1 MRSGFNSQVALE
13 PELPTRAREERRGS
27 PRIKRGITVDPV
39 GDRTCC
45 MSSRGTYDLVSIL
58 SSSEKPAVSSSD
70 RPTAAFAVSLLAGVL
85 ILINGAVLGVVS
97 SFIAP
102 FIGAQAPGPVP
113 GAGQAM
119 MVSGILGVLMVV
131 GVVLG
136 IVVIVAAVMLY
147 RNPPQKTLWGVL
159 VLVLSIVS
167 IFVGGGFLLGLILG
181 VIGGIL
187 ALIWKPK
194 TT

>member
-1 MRSGFNSQVALE
+1 MLNTF
-13 PELPTRAREERRGS
+13 
-27 PRIKRGITVDPV
+27 RGIPN
-39 GDRTCC
+39 
-45 MSSRGTYDLVSIL
+45 LEL
-58 SSSEKPAVSSSD
+58 SVLSQEPAVSSAEK
-70 RPTAAFAVSLLAGVL
+70 PTAAFAVSLIAGIL
-85 ILINGAVLGVVS
+85 ILINGLVLGAVS
-97 SFIAP
+97 SFVDILSL
-102 FIGAQAPGPVP
+102 IGTRGPGPVV
-113 GAGQAM
+113 GAKEAM
-119 MVSGILGVLMVV
+119 MLTGILGVLTAV

-147 RNPPQKTLWGVL
+147 RNPAQKTLWGVL

-187 ALIWKPK
+187 ALTWKPK

>member
-1 MRSGFNSQVALE
+1 
-13 PELPTRAREERRGS
+13 
-27 PRIKRGITVDPV
+27 
-39 GDRTCC
+39 
-45 MSSRGTYDLVSIL
+45 
-58 SSSEKPAVSSSD
+58 
-70 RPTAAFAVSLLAGVL
+70 
-85 ILINGAVLGVVS
+85 LINGAVLGVVS

>member
-1 MRSGFNSQVALE
+1 
-13 PELPTRAREERRGS
+13 
-27 PRIKRGITVDPV
+27 
-39 GDRTCC
+39 
-45 MSSRGTYDLVSIL
+45 
-58 SSSEKPAVSSSD
+58 
-70 RPTAAFAVSLLAGVL
+70 
-85 ILINGAVLGVVS
+85 
-97 SFIAP
+97 
-102 FIGAQAPGPVP
+102 
-113 GAGQAM
+113 
-119 MVSGILGVLMVV
+119 
-131 GVVLG
+131 LG

>member
-1 MRSGFNSQVALE
+1 M
-13 PELPTRAREERRGS
+13 
-27 PRIKRGITVDPV
+27 
-39 GDRTCC
+39 
-45 MSSRGTYDLVSIL
+45 
-58 SSSEKPAVSSSD
+58 SSSD
-70 RPTAAFAVSLLAGVL
+70 RPTAAFAVSLIAGIL
-85 ILINGAVLGVVS
+85 ILINGAVLGAVS
-97 SFIAP
+97 SFIGPLVAA
-102 FIGAQAPGPVP
+102 GGSGPGPVP

-119 MVSGILGVLMVV
+119 MVSSILGFLMAV

-147 RNPPQKTLWGVL
+147 RNPAQKTLWGVL